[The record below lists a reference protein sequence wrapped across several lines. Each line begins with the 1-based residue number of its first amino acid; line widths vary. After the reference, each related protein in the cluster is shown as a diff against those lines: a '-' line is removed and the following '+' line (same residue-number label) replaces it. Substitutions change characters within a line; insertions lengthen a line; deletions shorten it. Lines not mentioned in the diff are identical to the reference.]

1 MKIKLF
7 SIVLLTT
14 LSIVFFGKIELLLIN
29 TGFSWTFAKL
39 FPYALLILFGIILY
53 LLSRKAIVRKWVK
66 YCVGFV
72 VFVLPFGVG
81 FIFNPIYEGDFSKQ
95 GSSMVK
101 NSSPTDFKKD
111 GLMVITIPGCP
122 FCFGSIQK
130 LKLIKKRQPALEID
144 FVVCTK
150 NKEYINNY
158 LEEIDGCFPI
168 RMADNSD
175 SLVSTANFRFPS
187 FVLVKNNKPNYVW
200 SNDQFGVRAID
211 ELENTV
217 TLK

>member
-29 TGFSWTFAKL
+29 TGFSWTFSKI
-39 FPYALLILFGIILY
+39 FPYALLILFGIILCIE
-53 LLSRKAIVRKWVK
+53 SRKGIVRRWVK
-66 YCVGFV
+66 NSIGILSFV
-72 VFVLPFGVG
+72 APFGLG

-95 GSSMVK
+95 GTSIVK
-101 NSSPTDFKKD
+101 NASPADFKKD
-111 GLMVITIPGCP
+111 GLMVITIPNCP

-130 LKLIKKRQPALEID
+130 LKLIKRRQPALEID
-144 FVVCTK
+144 FVVCAN
-150 NKEYINNY
+150 NKEYLQKYKKEIN
-158 LEEIDGCFPI
+158 GSFPI
-168 RMADNSD
+168 RIADNAD
-175 SLVSTANFRFPS
+175 SLVFTANFRFPA
-187 FVLVKNNKPNYVW
+187 FVLVKNKKPNYVW

-211 ELENTV
+211 EMEKTV

>member
-7 SIVLLTT
+7 SIVILTII
-14 LSIVFFGKIELLLIN
+14 SILFFGKIELLLIN
-29 TGFSWTFAKL
+29 TGFSWTFSKI

-66 YCVGFV
+66 YSVGIV
-72 VFVLPFGVG
+72 VVLLPFGVG

-95 GSSMVK
+95 GTSIVK
-101 NSSPTDFKKD
+101 NASPSDFKKD
-111 GLMVITIPGCP
+111 GLMVITIPNCP

-130 LKLIKKRQPALEID
+130 LKLIKKRQPSLQID
-144 FVVCTK
+144 FVVCAN
-150 NKEYINNY
+150 NKEHLQKYKKEIN
-158 LEEIDGCFPI
+158 GSFPI
-168 RMADNSD
+168 RIADNAD
-175 SLVSTANFRFPS
+175 SLVFTANFRFPA
-187 FVLVKNNKPNYVW
+187 FVLVKNKKPNYVW

-211 ELENTV
+211 EMEKTV